1 MSQDQKATVTP
12 EDRLAVDLLDRLNQC
27 VVPVSDASEDAGAV
41 ALRSSLEVI
50 GLLPY
55 ELDPMAPS
63 LSAKKRLMASLS
75 GESSSRQAVE
85 EEGQFSASEGPTNT
99 VNWSRWALP
108 LAAGLVLALLGLSG
122 WQRLHMERQRGE
134 IAQLSGH
141 LREVNLESGELARY
155 RQELVEAQAKLSIL
169 AASGVEVCSLH
180 PMEDRLAAAPPTATL
195 FVAPDH
201 QHWYLRVDG
210 LEPSPKDRAYQLWF
224 ITDEGSQVSAGTFD
238 SRPGSRT
245 ELTSATMPGGTVA
258 VSVTVEP
265 LGGSPEP
272 SGPPLLYGDEV
283 MRIL

>member
-1 MSQDQKATVTP
+1 MTP
-12 EDRLAVDLLDRLNQC
+12 EDRLVVDLLDRLNQC
-27 VVPVSDASEDAGAV
+27 VVPVSDTPEDAGAV

-55 ELDPMAPS
+55 ELDPMALSP
-63 LSAKKRLMASLS
+63 SAKERLMASLS
-75 GESSSRQAVE
+75 GEGASRQAVE
-85 EEGQFSASEGPTNT
+85 EGQVAAPTART
-99 VNWSRWALP
+99 GAGDWSRWALP

-122 WQRLHMERQRGE
+122 WQRLHMEGQRGE

-155 RQELVEAQAKLSIL
+155 RQELVEAQAKLSVL

-238 SRPGSRT
+238 SRLGSRT

>member
-1 MSQDQKATVTP
+1 MSQDQEATVTP
-12 EDRLAVDLLDRLNQC
+12 EDRLAVDLLDRLNQS
-27 VVPVSDASEDAGAV
+27 VVPVSDTPEDAGAV

-63 LSAKKRLMASLS
+63 PSAKERLMASLS
-75 GESSSRQAVE
+75 GEGTSRHAV
-85 EEGQFSASEGPTNT
+85 EEGQFAAPAAPTGVGDWT
-99 VNWSRWALP
+99 RWALP

-155 RQELVEAQAKLSIL
+155 RQELAEAQAKLSVL

-180 PMEDRLAAAPPTATL
+180 PMEDRLAAAPPTVTL

-238 SRPGSRT
+238 SRLGSRT

>member
-1 MSQDQKATVTP
+1 VSQDQKATVTP

-63 LSAKKRLMASLS
+63 PSAKERLMASLS
-75 GESSSRQAVE
+75 GEGTSRHAV
-85 EEGQFSASEGPTNT
+85 EEGQFAAPAAPTGVGDWT
-99 VNWSRWALP
+99 RWALP

-155 RQELVEAQAKLSIL
+155 RQELAEAQAKLSVL

-180 PMEDRLAAAPPTATL
+180 PMEDRLAAAPPTVTL

-238 SRPGSRT
+238 SRLGSRT

>member
-1 MSQDQKATVTP
+1 MTP

-27 VVPVSDASEDAGAV
+27 VVPVSDTPEDAGAV

-55 ELDPMAPS
+55 ELDSMAPS
-63 LSAKKRLMASLS
+63 PSAKERLMASLS
-75 GESSSRQAVE
+75 GEGASRQAVE
-85 EEGQFSASEGPTNT
+85 EGQFAAPPARTGAGD
-99 VNWSRWALP
+99 WSRWALP
-108 LAAGLVLALLGLSG
+108 LAAGLVLVLLGLSG

-141 LREVNLESGELARY
+141 LREVNLESGELSRY
-155 RQELVEAQAKLSIL
+155 RQELVEAQAKLSVL

>member
-27 VVPVSDASEDAGAV
+27 VVPVSDTPEDAGAV

-63 LSAKKRLMASLS
+63 PSAKQRLMVSLS
-75 GESSSRQAVE
+75 GEGTSRQAVE
-85 EEGQFSASEGPTNT
+85 EGHFAAPRARTGAGD
-99 VNWSRWALP
+99 WSRWALP

-141 LREVNLESGELARY
+141 LLEVNLESGELVRY
-155 RQELVEAQAKLSIL
+155 RQELVEAQAKLSVL

-238 SRPGSRT
+238 SRLGSRT

>member
-1 MSQDQKATVTP
+1 MSQDQEATVTP
-12 EDRLAVDLLDRLNQC
+12 EDRLVVDLLDRLNQC
-27 VVPVSDASEDAGAV
+27 VVPVSDTPEDAGAV

-55 ELDPMAPS
+55 ELDPMALSP
-63 LSAKKRLMASLS
+63 SAKERLMASLS
-75 GESSSRQAVE
+75 GEGASRQAVE
-85 EEGQFSASEGPTNT
+85 EGQVAAPTART
-99 VNWSRWALP
+99 GAGDWSRWALP

-122 WQRLHMERQRGE
+122 WQRLHMEGQRGE

-155 RQELVEAQAKLSIL
+155 RQELVEAQAKLSVL

-238 SRPGSRT
+238 SRLGSRT

>member
-1 MSQDQKATVTP
+1 VSQDQKATVTP

-27 VVPVSDASEDAGAV
+27 VVPVSDTPEDAGAV

-63 LSAKKRLMASLS
+63 PSAKERLMASLS
-75 GESSSRQAVE
+75 GEGTSRHAV
-85 EEGQFSASEGPTNT
+85 EEGQFAAPAAPTGVGDWT
-99 VNWSRWALP
+99 RWALP

-155 RQELVEAQAKLSIL
+155 RQELAEAQAKLSVL

-180 PMEDRLAAAPPTATL
+180 PMEDRLAAAPPTVTL

-238 SRPGSRT
+238 SRLGSRT

>member
-1 MSQDQKATVTP
+1 VSQDQEAIVTL

-27 VVPVSDASEDAGAV
+27 VVPESDTSEGAEAVS
-41 ALRSSLEVI
+41 LRSSLEVI

-63 LSAKKRLMASLS
+63 PSAKQRLMASLS
-75 GESSSRQAVE
+75 GEGASRHAAE
-85 EEGQFSASEGPTNT
+85 EARFAAPAARTGAGKS
-99 VNWSRWALP
+99 SRWALP

-122 WQRLHMERQRGE
+122 WQRLQMERQQEE

-141 LREVNLESGELARY
+141 LREVNVESGELVRY
-155 RQELVEAQAKLSIL
+155 RQELVEAQAKLSVL

-180 PMEDRLAAAPPTATL
+180 PMEERLAAAPPTATL

-201 QHWYLRVDG
+201 QHWYLRIDG
-210 LEPSPKDRAYQLWF
+210 LEPSPENRAYQLWF

-238 SRPGSRT
+238 PRPGSRT

>member
-1 MSQDQKATVTP
+1 VSQDQEAIVTL

-27 VVPVSDASEDAGAV
+27 VVPESDTSEGAEAVS
-41 ALRSSLEVI
+41 LRSSLEVI

-55 ELDPMAPS
+55 ELDPMVPS
-63 LSAKKRLMASLS
+63 PFAKERLMASLS
-75 GESSSRQAVE
+75 GEGASRHAAE
-85 EEGQFSASEGPTNT
+85 EAQFAAPAAGIGAGD
-99 VNWSRWALP
+99 WSRWVVL
-108 LAAGLVLALLGLSG
+108 LAAGLVLAMLGLSG
-122 WQRLHMERQRGE
+122 WQRLHMERQQEE

-141 LREVNLESGELARY
+141 LREVNVESGELVRT
-155 RQELVEAQAKLSIL
+155 RQELAEAQAKLSVL

-201 QHWYLRVDG
+201 QHWYLRIDG
-210 LEPSPKDRAYQLWF
+210 LEPSPENRAYQLWF

-238 SRPGSRT
+238 PRPGSRT

>member
-1 MSQDQKATVTP
+1 MSQDQEATVTP

-27 VVPVSDASEDAGAV
+27 VVPVSDTPEEAGAV

-55 ELDPMAPS
+55 ELDPMASSP
-63 LSAKKRLMASLS
+63 SAKERLMVSLS
-75 GESSSRQAVE
+75 GEGTSRQAVE
-85 EEGQFSASEGPTNT
+85 EGQFAAPAARTGASDWT
-99 VNWSRWALP
+99 RWALP

-155 RQELVEAQAKLSIL
+155 RQELVEAQAKLSVL

-238 SRPGSRT
+238 SRLGSRT

>member
-27 VVPVSDASEDAGAV
+27 VVPVSDTSEDAGAV

-55 ELDPMAPS
+55 ELDPMALSP
-63 LSAKKRLMASLS
+63 SAKERLMVSLS
-75 GESSSRQAVE
+75 GEGPSRLAV
-85 EEGQFSASEGPTNT
+85 EEGQFAAPTART
-99 VNWSRWALP
+99 GAGDWSRWALP

-122 WQRLHMERQRGE
+122 WQRLHMEGQRGE

-155 RQELVEAQAKLSIL
+155 RQELVEAQAKLSVL

-238 SRPGSRT
+238 SRLGSRT

>member
-12 EDRLAVDLLDRLNQC
+12 EDRLAVDLLDRLNQS
-27 VVPVSDASEDAGAV
+27 VVPVSDTPEDAGAV

-63 LSAKKRLMASLS
+63 PSAKERLMASLS
-75 GESSSRQAVE
+75 GEGTSRHAV
-85 EEGQFSASEGPTNT
+85 EEGQFAAPAAPTGVGDWT
-99 VNWSRWALP
+99 RWALP

-155 RQELVEAQAKLSIL
+155 RQELAEAQAKLSVL

-180 PMEDRLAAAPPTATL
+180 PMEDRLAAAPPTVTL

-238 SRPGSRT
+238 SRLGSRT

>member
-1 MSQDQKATVTP
+1 VSQDQEATVTP

-27 VVPVSDASEDAGAV
+27 VVPVSDTPEDAGAV

-55 ELDPMAPS
+55 ELDSMAPS
-63 LSAKKRLMASLS
+63 PSAKERLMASLS
-75 GESSSRQAVE
+75 GEGASRQAVE
-85 EEGQFSASEGPTNT
+85 EGQFAAPPARTGAGD
-99 VNWSRWALP
+99 WSRWALP
-108 LAAGLVLALLGLSG
+108 LAAGLVLVLLGLSG

-155 RQELVEAQAKLSIL
+155 RQELVEAQAKLSVL

>member
-27 VVPVSDASEDAGAV
+27 VVPASDASEDAGAV

-63 LSAKKRLMASLS
+63 PSAKERLMASLS
-75 GESSSRQAVE
+75 GEGTSRHAV
-85 EEGQFSASEGPTNT
+85 EEGQFAAPAAPTGVGDWT
-99 VNWSRWALP
+99 RWALP

-155 RQELVEAQAKLSIL
+155 RQELAEAQAKLSVL

-180 PMEDRLAAAPPTATL
+180 PMEDRLAAAPPTVTL

-238 SRPGSRT
+238 SRLGSRT

>member
-27 VVPVSDASEDAGAV
+27 VVPVSDTSEDAGAV

-55 ELDPMAPS
+55 ELDPMALSP
-63 LSAKKRLMASLS
+63 SAKERLMVSLS
-75 GESSSRQAVE
+75 GEGPSRLAV
-85 EEGQFSASEGPTNT
+85 EEGQFAAPTART
-99 VNWSRWALP
+99 GAGDWSRWALP

-122 WQRLHMERQRGE
+122 WQRLHMEGQRGE

-155 RQELVEAQAKLSIL
+155 RQELVEAQAKLSVL

-238 SRPGSRT
+238 SRPGFRT

>member
-1 MSQDQKATVTP
+1 MSQDQEATVTP

-27 VVPVSDASEDAGAV
+27 VVPVSDTSEEAGAV
-41 ALRSSLEVI
+41 VLRSSLEVI

-63 LSAKKRLMASLS
+63 PSAKERLMVSLS
-75 GESSSRQAVE
+75 GEGTSRQAVE
-85 EEGQFSASEGPTNT
+85 EGQVAAPAARTGAGDWT
-99 VNWSRWALP
+99 RWALP

-141 LREVNLESGELARY
+141 LREVNLESGELSRY
-155 RQELVEAQAKLSIL
+155 RQELVEAQAKLSVL

-238 SRPGSRT
+238 SRLGSRT